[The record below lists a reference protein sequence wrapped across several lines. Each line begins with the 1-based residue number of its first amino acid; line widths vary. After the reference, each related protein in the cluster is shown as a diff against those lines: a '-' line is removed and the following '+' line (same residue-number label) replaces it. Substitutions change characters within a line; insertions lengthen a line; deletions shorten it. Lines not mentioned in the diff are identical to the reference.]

1 MNDAGPDVNVAHA
14 QLLGE
19 DGGDRKSRVDSAS
32 LLLVTLG
39 LGVVPL
45 LYLTGNMEIVQVNM
59 LGRYLCFAIVA
70 VSLDLIWG
78 YTGLLCL
85 CQSMFF
91 ALGGYAMG
99 MYLAHHGGPEGIVDA
114 TGWKIP
120 GCLFYVY
127 PGGVGETQKDWLLPF
142 FWKPFF
148 WFEFT
153 VILGLLIP
161 GLVAMVIGFFVFRSR
176 VRGVFFAIL
185 TQALTLAVWL
195 VFSMNNMKLCG
206 TNGMNRFKQ
215 VGPFFDP
222 GHDGSM
228 TKLGILL
235 AIFLGIN
242 LFFLLRAIVKWVR
255 SFLADEDRSL
265 WRDPLQLGA
274 LAVSLLIGLGVAL
287 WIKGYVIANF
297 QDLDELRD
305 HGVKFV
311 LYLVTVMLLLDVYLL
326 CRFIVQSRLGRV
338 LVAIRDKESR
348 LRFSGYRPYVYKVFI
363 FSVSAMIAGLGGML
377 YAPQMGI
384 FTPTNLEPK
393 ESILVVIWVAV
404 GGRNSLSGPIIGAL
418 FVNLV
423 YNYLTGSSPE
433 TWPFLQGALFVA
445 VVLARPD
452 GLVSLKRDFPW
463 YTRALGIPSR
473 SWSPPDRSGES
484 RPLLARAVASYANFH
499 GRSGR
504 KEYWYFTVFHLLFLL
519 LLTAA
524 AMLVDPTGFM
534 QIFTGEEVI
543 KTPDET
549 MKTITLV
556 LRLAL
561 IGYLALMLIP
571 YVAVTIRRTHDIGLS
586 AWWLLLVAVP
596 LLGWLLLPSGGLDL
610 GVNLKVFLVLVV
622 LAITIPLLLTLV
634 GLAVLM
640 SLRGSTEANRYG
652 EVPDLEI
659 DAREDLVEEEEVA
672 ESLEMQERL
681 RRVANIQRLQGDKP
695 QIEADILSV
704 HDLTVV
710 FDGFKALDID
720 EFHLPHYMLQ
730 VIIGPNGAG
739 KTTLCDVISGKT
751 RPTTGRVI
759 FNGEDITEASEADI
773 ALMGVGRKFQTPTIY
788 DSLTVFQNM
797 ELALPDSQ
805 GLARNLWRGTSMAE
819 RDRIMQMLRRVRL
832 DDDAMRLVEFL
843 SHGQRQWLEISML
856 ILSDPELL
864 LVDEP
869 AAGLTDEETVLTAE
883 LLLELQEDH
892 SIIVIEH
899 DMEFVRLLNAPVV
912 VLNEGLI
919 MASGSMEEVQ
929 ADERVVEAYL
939 GRGGASKSSIGRN
952 DTNTGDM
959 KSVEP

>member
-1 MNDAGPDVNVAHA
+1 MNDAGPDVSVAHA
-14 QLLGE
+14 RLLGE

-142 FWKPFF
+142 FWKPFYS
-148 WFEFT
+148 FELT

-161 GLVAMVIGFFVFRSR
+161 GLVALVIGFFVFRSR

-222 GHDGSM
+222 DQGGSM
-228 TKLGILL
+228 LKLSILL
-235 AIFLGIN
+235 ALFLGIN
-242 LFFLLRAIVKWVR
+242 LFFLSRAIIKWGR
-255 SFLADEDRSL
+255 SFLSSGQRST
-265 WRDPLQLGA
+265 WSDPIQLGA
-274 LAVSLLIGLGVAL
+274 LAVSLLMGLGAAL
-287 WIKGYVIANF
+287 WIKGYVVANF

-305 HGVKFV
+305 PNVKFI
-311 LYLVTVMLLLDVYLL
+311 LYLVTVAVLLDVYLL
-326 CRFIVQSRLGRV
+326 CRFIVRSRMGRV

-418 FVNLV
+418 FVNLI
-423 YNYLTGSSPE
+423 YNYLTGSAPE

-473 SWSPPDRSGES
+473 SWSPPGRSGES
-484 RPLLARAVASYANFH
+484 SPLLARFITSYANFR

-524 AMLVDPTGFM
+524 AMLVDPNGFM
-534 QIFTGEEVI
+534 QIFTGGEEI
-543 KTPDET
+543 KT
-549 MKTITLV
+549 IIWI
-556 LRLAL
+556 LRLVL
-561 IGYLALMLIP
+561 IGYLAVMLIP
-571 YVAVTIRRTHDIGLS
+571 YVAVTVRRTHDVGLS
-586 AWWLLLVAVP
+586 PWWLLLVAVP
-596 LLGWLLLPSGGLDL
+596 LLGWLLLPRGGLDL
-610 GVNLKVFLVLVV
+610 GVNLKVFSVLVV

-640 SLRGSTEANRYG
+640 SLKGSTEANRFG
-652 EVPDLEI
+652 ELPERELEVSKG
-659 DAREDLVEEEEVA
+659 LEEEE
-672 ESLEMQERL
+672 EETGILDIQERL
-681 RRVANIQRLQGDKP
+681 RRVANIQGLQGDKP

-759 FNGEDITEASEADI
+759 FNGEDITEESEAKI

-805 GLARNLWRGTSMAE
+805 GLTRNLWRGTSMAE

-832 DDDAMRLVEFL
+832 DDDATRLVEFL

-929 ADERVVEAYL
+929 ADERVMEAYL
-939 GRGGASKSSIGRN
+939 GRGSASKPVMGRL
-952 DTNTGDM
+952 DKGTGDGEY
-959 KSVEP
+959 VEPR